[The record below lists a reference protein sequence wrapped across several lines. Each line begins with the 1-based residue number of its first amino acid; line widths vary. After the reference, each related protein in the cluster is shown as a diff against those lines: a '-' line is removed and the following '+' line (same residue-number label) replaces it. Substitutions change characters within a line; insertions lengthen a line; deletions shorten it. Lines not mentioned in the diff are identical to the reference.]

1 MILLRKVMILGWIF
15 CWLCMSGKTERF
27 WYNEKQFLQYGWE
40 WQITMSEMCNGY
52 REIPQINKK
61 NELHLF
67 LISQIYAESKVI
79 FFSKLFCSHLAKVH
93 ESKRFRQKHYF
104 LQSDEL
110 TILLSIYFFREKQKG
125 LKGLRPIKYTYA
137 FYCLKRNL
145 SS

>member
-1 MILLRKVMILGWIF
+1 
-15 CWLCMSGKTERF
+15 
-27 WYNEKQFLQYGWE
+27 
-40 WQITMSEMCNGY
+40 MSEMCNGY
-52 REIPQINKK
+52 REILQINKK
-61 NELHLF
+61 NRTAFISYFPNYLF
-67 LISQIYAESKVI
+67 LYAESKVI

>member
-27 WYNEKQFLQYGWE
+27 WYNEKQFLQYGWD
-40 WQITMSEMCNGY
+40 WQCQRCVMVIERYLKSIKKTNCIYFLFPKFMSN
-52 REIPQINKK
+52 QKW
-61 NELHLF
+61 
-67 LISQIYAESKVI
+67 
-79 FFSKLFCSHLAKVH
+79 FSFRNFFCSHLAKVH